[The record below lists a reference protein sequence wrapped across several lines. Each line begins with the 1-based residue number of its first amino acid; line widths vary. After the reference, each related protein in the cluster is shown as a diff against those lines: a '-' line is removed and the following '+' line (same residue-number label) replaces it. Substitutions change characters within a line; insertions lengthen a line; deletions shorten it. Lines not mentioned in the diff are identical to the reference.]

1 MKLLLI
7 SLLLFAF
14 AGCHQEV
21 AVTSTGGG
29 VDNSQPEEV
38 VEEEEEEIVEPKV

>member
-7 SLLLFAF
+7 SLLLFIIS
-14 AGCHQEV
+14 CTQEV

-29 VDNSQPEEV
+29 VVQPEPVEEVIEEEV
-38 VEEEEEEIVEPKV
+38 VEPEV